1 MTKNKILVTGA
12 AGYIG
17 GTFTYEVLKKG
28 FEVYGIDNF
37 INSDRSNIDTF
48 LREFPTVF
56 GFSEIDLAN
65 EVSELKTVLDEFNPD
80 FIVHFAGL
88 KSVGESEEKP
98 DLYMNNNV
106 GSTRN
111 LLENMNSETFFIFS
125 SSATVY
131 GNNPNQP
138 LTEASSVEATSVYGQ
153 SKIEC
158 ENLIKDYAF
167 NKGVKSVCL
176 RYFNPVGSH
185 QEFIVVEDY
194 LNQPNNLMPKL
205 IECVKNGK
213 NTINVYGNDYETRD
227 GTGERDYIHIIDLVE
242 GHIAAMD
249 RVQKIQNIDF
259 FNLGTGQST
268 SVIEL
273 ISTFNKTNKQSIKIN
288 YVDRRKGDV
297 AICYSNPLKAHNELN
312 WQANLSLE
320 RMCKDSWEAVQK

>member
-1 MTKNKILVTGA
+1 MKKNKILVAGA

-17 GTFTYEVLKKG
+17 GTFTYEALKNG
-28 FEVYGIDNF
+28 FKVHGIDNF
-37 INSDRSNIDTF
+37 INSNRNNIDTF
-48 LREFPTVF
+48 SKDFPEAF
-56 GFSEIDLAN
+56 NFSEMDLAKD
-65 EVSELKTVLDEFNPD
+65 VSKLKLVLDEFNPD
-80 FIVHFAGL
+80 FIIHFAGL
-88 KSVGESEEKP
+88 KSVGESEKKP
-98 DLYMNNNV
+98 DLYMDNNV

-111 LLENMNSETFFIFS
+111 LLENMNPQSFFIFS

-138 LTEASSVEATSVYGQ
+138 LTEASPIEATSVYGQ

-158 ENLIKDYAF
+158 ENLIKDYAV
-167 NKGVKSVCL
+167 NKGVKSICL

-213 NTINVYGNDYETRD
+213 NSINVYGNDYETRD

-249 RVQKIQNIDF
+249 KVQKIQNIDF

-268 SVIEL
+268 TVVEL
-273 ISTFNKTNKQSIKIN
+273 ISTFNKTNKQSIEIN

-297 AICYSNPLKAHNELN
+297 AICYSNPFKAHNELN

-320 RMCKDSWEAVQK
+320 RMCKDAWEAVQK

>member
-1 MTKNKILVTGA
+1 M
-12 AGYIG
+12 
-17 GTFTYEVLKKG
+17 E
-28 FEVYGIDNF
+28 
-37 INSDRSNIDTF
+37 
-48 LREFPTVF
+48 
-56 GFSEIDLAN
+56 
-65 EVSELKTVLDEFNPD
+65 
-80 FIVHFAGL
+80 
-88 KSVGESEEKP
+88 
-98 DLYMNNNV
+98 NNV

-138 LTEASSVEATSVYGQ
+138 LTENSPIEATSVYGQ

-158 ENLIKDYAF
+158 ENLIKEYAV
-167 NKGVKSVCL
+167 NKGVKSICL

-213 NTINVYGNDYETRD
+213 NTIDVYGNDYETRD

-249 RVQKIQNIDF
+249 KVKKIQNIDF

-268 SVIEL
+268 SVVEL

-288 YVDRRKGDV
+288 FVDRRKGDV

-312 WQANLSLE
+312 WHANLSLE
-320 RMCKDSWEAVQK
+320 RMCKDSWEAIQK

>member
-48 LREFPTVF
+48 LREFPAVF

-65 EVSELKTVLDEFNPD
+65 EVSELKTVLDEFNPN

-249 RVQKIQNIDF
+249 KVKKIENIDF

-268 SVIEL
+268 SVVEL
-273 ISTFNKTNKQSIKIN
+273 ISAFNKTNKQSIKIN
-288 YVDRRKGDV
+288 FVDRRKGDV
-297 AICYSNPLKAHNELN
+297 AICYSNPLKAHNELD
-312 WQANLSLE
+312 WHANLSLE

>member
-1 MTKNKILVTGA
+1 MKKNKILVTGV

-17 GTFTYEVLKKG
+17 GTFAYEVLKKG
-28 FEVYGIDNF
+28 FKVYGIDSF
-37 INSDRSNIDTF
+37 INSNRNNVDIFFKN
-48 LREFPTVF
+48 FPRDF
-56 GFSEIDLAN
+56 NFSEIDLAN
-65 EVSELKTVLDEFNPD
+65 DTSELKKVFDEFNPD

-88 KSVGESEEKP
+88 KSVSESQEKP
-98 DLYMNNNV
+98 DLYMANNV

-111 LLENMNSETFFIFS
+111 LLESMNSKSFFIFS

-138 LTEASSVEATSVYGQ
+138 LTEDSPIEATSAYGL

-158 ENLIKDYAF
+158 ENLIKDYAI
-167 NKGVKSVCL
+167 NRRVKSICL

-185 QEFIVVEDY
+185 QEFAVVEDY
-194 LNQPNNLMPKL
+194 LNQPDNLMPKL
-205 IECVKNGK
+205 IECIKNGK
-213 NTINVYGNDYETRD
+213 NTINVYGSDYETRD

-249 RVQKIQNIDF
+249 KVQEIENIEI

-268 SVIEL
+268 SVVEL
-273 ISTFNKTNKQSIKIN
+273 ISTFNKINEQSIKIN
-288 YVDRRKGDV
+288 FVDRRIGDV
-297 AICYSNPLKAHNELN
+297 AICYSNPLKAQNELN

-320 RMCKDSWEAVQK
+320 RMCKDAWEAVQK

>member
-48 LREFPTVF
+48 LREFPAVF

-249 RVQKIQNIDF
+249 KVQKIQNIDF

-268 SVIEL
+268 TVVEL
-273 ISTFNKTNKQSIKIN
+273 ISTFNKTNKQCIKIN

-320 RMCKDSWEAVQK
+320 RMCKDSWDAVQK

>member
-1 MTKNKILVTGA
+1 MIKNKILVTGA

-28 FEVYGIDNF
+28 FEVHGIDNF

-48 LREFPTVF
+48 LRDFPAVF
-56 GFSEIDLAN
+56 GFSEIDIAN
-65 EVSELKTVLDEFNPD
+65 EVSKLKTVLDEFNPD
-80 FIVHFAGL
+80 FIIHFAGL

-98 DLYMNNNV
+98 DLYMENNV

-138 LTEASSVEATSVYGQ
+138 LTENSPIEATSVYGQ

-158 ENLIKDYAF
+158 ENLIKEYAAS
-167 NKGVKSVCL
+167 KGVKSICL

-213 NTINVYGNDYETRD
+213 NTIDVYGNDYETRD

-242 GHIAAMD
+242 GHIAAMEK
-249 RVQKIQNIDF
+249 VQKIENIDF

-288 YVDRRKGDV
+288 FVDRRKGDV
-297 AICYSNPLKAHNELN
+297 AICYSNPLKAHNELD
-312 WQANLSLE
+312 WRAKLCLE
-320 RMCKDSWEAVQK
+320 RMCKDSWEATQK

>member
-48 LREFPTVF
+48 LREFPAVF

-111 LLENMNSETFFIFS
+111 LLENMNPETFFIFS

-213 NTINVYGNDYETRD
+213 NTINVYGNDYETKD

-242 GHIAAMD
+242 GHIAAMEK
-249 RVQKIQNIDF
+249 VQKIENIDF

-288 YVDRRKGDV
+288 FVDRRKGDV
-297 AICYSNPLKAHNELN
+297 AICYSNPLKAHNELD
-312 WQANLSLE
+312 WRANLSLE
-320 RMCKDSWEAVQK
+320 RMCKDSWEATQK

>member
-1 MTKNKILVTGA
+1 MRLLVTGA

-17 GTFTYEVLKKG
+17 GTFAYEVLKRG
-28 FEVYGIDNF
+28 FKVHGIDNF
-37 INSDRSNIDTF
+37 INSNRNNIDRF
-48 LREFPTVF
+48 LIDFPGAF
-56 GFSEIDLAN
+56 SFSELDLAQD
-65 EVSELKTVLDEFNPD
+65 VYKLKKVLDEFNPD
-80 FIVHFAGL
+80 FIIHFAGL

-98 DLYMNNNV
+98 DLYIDNNV
-106 GSTRN
+106 GSTQN

-138 LTEASSVEATSVYGQ
+138 LTEASPIEATSVYGQ

-158 ENLIKDYAF
+158 ENLIKDYAV
-167 NKGVKSVCL
+167 NKGVKSICL

-249 RVQKIQNIDF
+249 KVQKIQNIDF

-268 SVIEL
+268 SVVEL

-320 RMCKDSWEAVQK
+320 KMCKDSWEAVKK

>member
-1 MTKNKILVTGA
+1 MKKNKILVTGA

-17 GTFTYEVLKKG
+17 GSFTYEVLKNG
-28 FEVYGIDNF
+28 FKVHGIDNF
-37 INSDRSNIDTF
+37 INSNRSNIDTF
-48 LREFPTVF
+48 SKDFPEAF
-56 GFSEIDLAN
+56 NFSEIDLAKD
-65 EVSELKTVLDEFNPD
+65 VSKLKLVLDEFNPD
-80 FIVHFAGL
+80 FIIHFAGL
-88 KSVGESEEKP
+88 KSVAESEDKP
-98 DLYMNNNV
+98 DLYMDNNV

-111 LLENMNSETFFIFS
+111 LLENMNPESFFIFS

-138 LTEASSVEATSVYGQ
+138 LTEESPIQSTSVYGL

-158 ENLIKDYAF
+158 ENLIKDYAV
-167 NKGVKSVCL
+167 NKGVKSICL

-249 RVQKIQNIDF
+249 KVQKIQNIDF

-268 SVIEL
+268 SVVEL

>member
-48 LREFPTVF
+48 LREFPAVF

-138 LTEASSVEATSVYGQ
+138 LTEASSIEATSVYGQ

-213 NTINVYGNDYETRD
+213 NTINVYGNDYETKD

-242 GHIAAMD
+242 GHIAAMEK
-249 RVQKIQNIDF
+249 VQKIENIDF

-288 YVDRRKGDV
+288 FVDRRKGDV
-297 AICYSNPLKAHNELN
+297 AICYSNPLKAHNELD
-312 WQANLSLE
+312 WRANLSLE
-320 RMCKDSWEAVQK
+320 RMCKDSWEATQK

>member
-1 MTKNKILVTGA
+1 MKNKKLLVTGA

-28 FEVYGIDNF
+28 FEVHGIDNF
-37 INSDRSNIDTF
+37 INSNSRNIDTF
-48 LREFPTVF
+48 LRDYPAVF
-56 GFSEIDLAN
+56 GFSKIDIAN
-65 EVSELKTVLDEFNPD
+65 EASKLKLVLDQFNPD
-80 FIVHFAGL
+80 FIIHFAGL
-88 KSVGESEEKP
+88 KSVDESEEKP
-98 DLYMNNNV
+98 DLYMENNV

-138 LTEASSVEATSVYGQ
+138 LTENSPIEATSVYGQ

-158 ENLIKDYAF
+158 ENLIKEYAVS
-167 NKGVKSVCL
+167 KGVKSICL

-249 RVQKIQNIDF
+249 KVQKIQNIDF

-268 SVIEL
+268 SVVEL
-273 ISTFNKTNKQSIKIN
+273 ISAFNKTNKQSIKIN

>member
-28 FEVYGIDNF
+28 FKVHGIDNF
-37 INSDRSNIDTF
+37 INSNKENIDTF
-48 LREFPTVF
+48 STDFPKAF
-56 GFSEIDLAN
+56 NFSEIDLAN
-65 EVSELKTVLDEFNPD
+65 EVSKLKKVLNEFNPD

-88 KSVGESEEKP
+88 KSVSESEEKP
-98 DLYMNNNV
+98 DLYMHNNV
-106 GSTRN
+106 GSTQN
-111 LLENMNSETFFIFS
+111 LLENMKPECFLIFS

-138 LTEASSVEATSVYGQ
+138 LTEDSQIKSTSVYGQ

-158 ENLIKDYAF
+158 ENLIKDYAV
-167 NKGVKSVCL
+167 NKGVKSICL

-242 GHIAAMD
+242 GHIAAMEK
-249 RVQKIQNIDF
+249 VQKIENIDF

-273 ISTFNKTNKQSIKIN
+273 ISTFNKTNKKSIKIN
-288 YVDRRKGDV
+288 FVDRRKGDV
-297 AICYSNPLKAHNELN
+297 AICYSNPLKAHNELD
-312 WQANLSLE
+312 WRANLSLE
-320 RMCKDSWEAVQK
+320 RMCKDSWEATQK

>member
-28 FEVYGIDNF
+28 FEVHGIDNF
-37 INSDRSNIDTF
+37 INSNRNNIDTF
-48 LREFPTVF
+48 YEHFPEVF
-56 GFSEIDLAN
+56 NFSEIDLAKD
-65 EVSELKTVLDEFNPD
+65 VSKLKLVLDAFNPD
-80 FIVHFAGL
+80 FVVHFAGL

-111 LLENMNSETFFIFS
+111 LLENINPESFFIFS

-138 LTEASSVEATSVYGQ
+138 LTEDSRIEATSVYGL

-158 ENLIKDYAF
+158 ENLIKDYAI
-167 NKGVKSVCL
+167 NKGVKSICL

-194 LNQPNNLMPKL
+194 LSQPNNLMPKL

-213 NTINVYGNDYETRD
+213 NTINVYGNDYETKD
-227 GTGERDYIHIIDLVE
+227 GTGERDYIHIIDLVD

-249 RVQKIQNIDF
+249 KVQKIENIDYI
-259 FNLGTGQST
+259 NLGTGQST
-268 SVIEL
+268 SVVEL
-273 ISTFNKTNKQSIKIN
+273 ISTFNKTNELSIETN
-288 YVDRRKGDV
+288 FVDRRKGDV
-297 AICYSNPLKAHNELN
+297 AICYSNPHKAHNELN
-312 WQANLSLE
+312 WRANLSLE

>member
-1 MTKNKILVTGA
+1 MKKNKILVAGA

-17 GTFTYEVLKKG
+17 GTFTYEALKNG
-28 FEVYGIDNF
+28 FKVHGIDNF
-37 INSDRSNIDTF
+37 INSNRNNIDTF
-48 LREFPTVF
+48 SKDFPEAF
-56 GFSEIDLAN
+56 NFSEMDLAKD
-65 EVSELKTVLDEFNPD
+65 VSKLKLVLDEFNPD
-80 FIVHFAGL
+80 FIIHFAGL
-88 KSVGESEEKP
+88 KSVGESEKKP
-98 DLYMNNNV
+98 DLYMDNNV

-111 LLENMNSETFFIFS
+111 LLENMNPQSFFIFS

-138 LTEASSVEATSVYGQ
+138 LTEASPIEATSVYGQ

-158 ENLIKDYAF
+158 ENLIKDYAV
-167 NKGVKSVCL
+167 NKGVKSICL

-249 RVQKIQNIDF
+249 KVQKIQNVDF

-268 SVIEL
+268 TVVEL
-273 ISTFNKTNKQSIKIN
+273 ISTFNKINKQSIKIN

>member
-48 LREFPTVF
+48 LREFPAVF

-213 NTINVYGNDYETRD
+213 NTINVYGNDYETKD

-242 GHIAAMD
+242 GHIAAMEK
-249 RVQKIQNIDF
+249 VQKIENIDF

>member
-1 MTKNKILVTGA
+1 MKKNKILVAGA

-17 GTFTYEVLKKG
+17 GTFTYEALKNG
-28 FEVYGIDNF
+28 FKVHGIDNF
-37 INSDRSNIDTF
+37 INSNRNNIDTF
-48 LREFPTVF
+48 SKDFPEAF
-56 GFSEIDLAN
+56 NFSEMDLAKD
-65 EVSELKTVLDEFNPD
+65 VSKLKLVLDEFNPD
-80 FIVHFAGL
+80 FIIHFAGL
-88 KSVGESEEKP
+88 KSVGESEKKP
-98 DLYMNNNV
+98 DLYMDNNV

-111 LLENMNSETFFIFS
+111 LLENMNPQSFFIFS

-138 LTEASSVEATSVYGQ
+138 LTEASPIEATSVYGQ

-158 ENLIKDYAF
+158 ENLIKDYAV
-167 NKGVKSVCL
+167 NKGVKSICL

-213 NTINVYGNDYETRD
+213 NSINVYGNDYETRD

-249 RVQKIQNIDF
+249 KVQKIQNIDF

-268 SVIEL
+268 TVVEL

-320 RMCKDSWEAVQK
+320 RMCKDAWEAVQK

>member
-48 LREFPTVF
+48 LREFPAIF

-65 EVSELKTVLDEFNPD
+65 EVSELKTVLDEFNPN

-213 NTINVYGNDYETRD
+213 NTINVYGNDYETKD
-227 GTGERDYIHIIDLVE
+227 GTGERDYIHIIDLME
-242 GHIAAMD
+242 GHITAMEK
-249 RVQKIQNIDF
+249 VQKIENIDF

-273 ISTFNKTNKQSIKIN
+273 ISTFNKTNKKSIKIN
-288 YVDRRKGDV
+288 FVDRRKGDV
-297 AICYSNPLKAHNELN
+297 AICYSNPLKAHNELD
-312 WQANLSLE
+312 WRANLSLE
-320 RMCKDSWEAVQK
+320 RMCKDSWEATQK

>member
-1 MTKNKILVTGA
+1 MKKNKILVTGA

-17 GTFTYEVLKKG
+17 GTFTYEALKNG
-28 FEVYGIDNF
+28 FKVHGIDNF
-37 INSDRSNIDTF
+37 INSNRNNIDIF
-48 LREFPTVF
+48 SKDFPGAF
-56 GFSEIDLAN
+56 NFSEIDLAKD
-65 EVSELKTVLDEFNPD
+65 VSLLKLVLDEFNPD
-80 FIVHFAGL
+80 FIIHFAGL
-88 KSVGESEEKP
+88 KSVGESEKKP
-98 DLYMNNNV
+98 DLYMDNNV

-111 LLENMNSETFFIFS
+111 LLENMNPQSFFIFS

-138 LTEASSVEATSVYGQ
+138 LTEDNPIKATSVYGL

-158 ENLIKDYAF
+158 ENLIMDYAI
-167 NKGVKSVCL
+167 NKGVKSICL

-205 IECVKNGK
+205 IECVKNGR

-249 RVQKIQNIDF
+249 KVQKIQNIDF

-268 SVIEL
+268 SVVEL

>member
-17 GTFTYEVLKKG
+17 GTFTYELLKKG
-28 FEVYGIDNF
+28 FEVHGIDNF
-37 INSDRSNIDTF
+37 INSNRNNIDTF
-48 LREFPTVF
+48 SKDFPEAF
-56 GFSEIDLAN
+56 NFSEMDLAKD
-65 EVSELKTVLDEFNPD
+65 VSLLKLVLDEFNPD
-80 FIVHFAGL
+80 FIIHFAGL
-88 KSVGESEEKP
+88 KSVGESEKKP
-98 DLYMNNNV
+98 DLYMDNNV

-111 LLENMNSETFFIFS
+111 LLENMNPQSFFIFS

-138 LTEASSVEATSVYGQ
+138 LTEASPIEATSVYGE

-158 ENLIKDYAF
+158 ENLIKDYAVK
-167 NKGVKSVCL
+167 KGVKSICL

-185 QEFIVVEDY
+185 QEFIVVENY

-205 IECVKNGK
+205 IECVKNGR

-227 GTGERDYIHIIDLVE
+227 GTGERDYIHIVDLVE

-249 RVQKIQNIDF
+249 KVQKIENIDF
-259 FNLGTGQST
+259 INLGTGQST

-288 YVDRRKGDV
+288 FVDRRKGDV

-320 RMCKDSWEAVQK
+320 RMCKDAWEAVQK

>member
-1 MTKNKILVTGA
+1 MIKNKILVTGA

-17 GTFTYEVLKKG
+17 GTFAYEVLKKG
-28 FEVYGIDNF
+28 FIVHGIDSF
-37 INSDRSNIDTF
+37 INSNRNIIDIF
-48 LREFPTVF
+48 SKDFPESF
-56 GFSEIDLAN
+56 NFSEIDLAKD
-65 EVSELKTVLDEFNPD
+65 VSKLKLVLDEFNPD

-106 GSTRN
+106 GSTQN
-111 LLENMNSETFFIFS
+111 LLENMNPKSFFIFS

-131 GNNPNQP
+131 GSNPDQP
-138 LTEASSVEATSVYGQ
+138 LTEESPIEATSVYGQ

-158 ENLIKDYAF
+158 ENIIKDFAI
-167 NKGVKSVCL
+167 NKGVKSICL

-185 QEFIVVEDY
+185 QDFIVVEDY

-213 NTINVYGNDYETRD
+213 NIINVYGSDYETRD

-249 RVQKIQNIDF
+249 KVQKIENIDF

-268 SVIEL
+268 SVVEL
-273 ISTFNKTNKQSIKIN
+273 ISTFNKTNGLNIITN
-288 YVDRRKGDV
+288 FVDRRKGDV

-320 RMCKDSWEAVQK
+320 RMCKDSWEAVQQ

>member
-1 MTKNKILVTGA
+1 MTKDKILVTGA

-28 FEVYGIDNF
+28 FEVHGIDNF
-37 INSDRSNIDTF
+37 INSNRSNIDTF
-48 LREFPTVF
+48 LTDFPEIF
-56 GFSEIDLAN
+56 RFSEIDLAN
-65 EVSELKTVLDEFNPD
+65 ENSKLKKVLDDFNPD
-80 FIVHFAGL
+80 FIIHFAGL
-88 KSVGESEEKP
+88 KSVDESEEKP
-98 DLYMNNNV
+98 DLYLDNNV

-138 LTEASSVEATSVYGQ
+138 LTEDSPIEATSVYGQ

-167 NKGVKSVCL
+167 KKGVKSICL

-185 QEFIVVEDY
+185 KEAIVVEDY
-194 LNQPNNLMPKL
+194 LNKPNNLMPKL

-213 NTINVYGNDYETRD
+213 NTINVYGSDYETRD
-227 GTGERDYIHIIDLVE
+227 GTGERDYIHIIDIVE
-242 GHIAAMD
+242 GHIAAMEK
-249 RVQKIQNIDF
+249 VQKIENIDF

-268 SVIEL
+268 SVVEL
-273 ISTFNKTNKQSIKIN
+273 ISTFNKTNKQSIDIN
-288 YVDRRKGDV
+288 FVDRRKGDV

-312 WQANLSLE
+312 WHANLSLE
-320 RMCKDSWEAVQK
+320 RMCKDSWEAVQE

>member
-1 MTKNKILVTGA
+1 MKNKKLLVTGA

-28 FEVYGIDNF
+28 FEVHGIDNF

-48 LREFPTVF
+48 LRDFPAVF
-56 GFSEIDLAN
+56 SFSEIDIAN
-65 EVSELKTVLDEFNPD
+65 ELSKLKTVLDEFNPD
-80 FIVHFAGL
+80 FIIHFAGL

-98 DLYMNNNV
+98 DLYMENNV

-138 LTEASSVEATSVYGQ
+138 LTENSPIEATSVYGQ

-158 ENLIKDYAF
+158 ENLIKEYAVS
-167 NKGVKSVCL
+167 KGVKSICL

-213 NTINVYGNDYETRD
+213 NTINVYGNDYATRD

-249 RVQKIQNIDF
+249 KVKKIENIDF

-268 SVIEL
+268 SVVEL
-273 ISTFNKTNKQSIKIN
+273 ISTFNKTNKQSIEIN
-288 YVDRRKGDV
+288 FVDRRKGDV

-312 WQANLSLE
+312 WHANLGLE
-320 RMCKDSWEAVQK
+320 RMCRDAWEAVQK

>member
-1 MTKNKILVTGA
+1 MKKNKILVTGA

-48 LREFPTVF
+48 LREFPAVF

-213 NTINVYGNDYETRD
+213 NTINVYGNDYETKD

-242 GHIAAMD
+242 GHIAAMEK
-249 RVQKIQNIDF
+249 VQKIENIDF

-288 YVDRRKGDV
+288 FVDRRKGDV
-297 AICYSNPLKAHNELN
+297 AICYSNPLKAHSELD
-312 WQANLSLE
+312 WRANLSLE
-320 RMCKDSWEAVQK
+320 RMCKDSWEATQK

>member
-48 LREFPTVF
+48 FREFPAVF

-205 IECVKNGK
+205 IECVKNCK
-213 NTINVYGNDYETRD
+213 NTINVYGNDYETKD

-242 GHIAAMD
+242 GHIAAMEK
-249 RVQKIQNIDF
+249 VQKIENIDF

-288 YVDRRKGDV
+288 FVDRRKGDV
-297 AICYSNPLKAHNELN
+297 AICYSNPLKANNELD
-312 WQANLSLE
+312 WRANLSLE
-320 RMCKDSWEAVQK
+320 RMCKDSWEATQK

>member
-48 LREFPTVF
+48 SREFPAFF
-56 GFSEIDLAN
+56 GFSKIDLAN
-65 EVSELKTVLDEFNPD
+65 EASELKTVLDEFNPD

-213 NTINVYGNDYETRD
+213 NTINVYGNDYETKD

-242 GHIAAMD
+242 GHIAAMEK
-249 RVQKIQNIDF
+249 VQKIENIDF

-288 YVDRRKGDV
+288 FVDRRKGDV
-297 AICYSNPLKAHNELN
+297 AICYSNPLKAHNELD
-312 WQANLSLE
+312 WRANLSLE
-320 RMCKDSWEAVQK
+320 RMCKDSWEATQK

>member
-1 MTKNKILVTGA
+1 MKKNKILVTGA

-17 GTFTYEVLKKG
+17 GTFTYEALKNG
-28 FEVYGIDNF
+28 FKVHGIDNF
-37 INSDRSNIDTF
+37 INSNRNNIDTF
-48 LREFPTVF
+48 SKDFPEAF
-56 GFSEIDLAN
+56 NFSEMDLAKD
-65 EVSELKTVLDEFNPD
+65 VSLLKLVLDEFNPD
-80 FIVHFAGL
+80 FIIHFAGL
-88 KSVGESEEKP
+88 KSVGESEKKP
-98 DLYMNNNV
+98 DLYMDNNV

-111 LLENMNSETFFIFS
+111 LLENMNPQSFFIFS

-138 LTEASSVEATSVYGQ
+138 LTEASPIEATSVYGQ

-158 ENLIKDYAF
+158 ENLIKDYAV
-167 NKGVKSVCL
+167 NKGVKSICL

-249 RVQKIQNIDF
+249 KVQKIQNIDF

-268 SVIEL
+268 TVVEL
-273 ISTFNKTNKQSIKIN
+273 ISTFNKTNIQSIKIN

-320 RMCKDSWEAVQK
+320 RMCKDSWEAVQQ

>member
-1 MTKNKILVTGA
+1 MRKNKILVTGA

-28 FEVYGIDNF
+28 FEVHGIDNF
-37 INSDRSNIDTF
+37 INSNRCNIDRF
-48 LREFPTVF
+48 LIDFPEIF

-65 EVSELKTVLDEFNPD
+65 EISKLRTVLDEFNPD
-80 FIVHFAGL
+80 FIIHFAGL

-98 DLYMNNNV
+98 DLYLDNNI

-138 LTEASSVEATSVYGQ
+138 LTEDSPIEATSVYGQ

-158 ENLIKDYAF
+158 ENLIKEYAV
-167 NKGVKSVCL
+167 NKGVKSICL

-205 IECVKNGK
+205 IGCVKNGK
-213 NTINVYGNDYETRD
+213 NIINVYGSDYETRD

-249 RVQKIQNIDF
+249 KVQKIENIDF

-268 SVIEL
+268 SVVEL

-288 YVDRRKGDV
+288 FVGRRKGDV
-297 AICYSNPLKAHNELN
+297 AICYSNPSKAHNELN
-312 WQANLSLE
+312 WHANLSLE

>member
-1 MTKNKILVTGA
+1 MKNKKLLVTGA

-28 FEVYGIDNF
+28 FEVHGIDNF
-37 INSDRSNIDTF
+37 INSDGRNIDTF
-48 LREFPTVF
+48 LRDYPAVF
-56 GFSEIDLAN
+56 GFSKIDIAN
-65 EVSELKTVLDEFNPD
+65 EVSKLKTVLDEFNPD
-80 FIVHFAGL
+80 FIIHFAGL
-88 KSVGESEEKP
+88 KSVSESEEKP
-98 DLYMNNNV
+98 DLYMENNV

-138 LTEASSVEATSVYGQ
+138 LTENSPIEATSVYGQ

-158 ENLIKDYAF
+158 ENLIKEYAVS
-167 NKGVKSVCL
+167 KGVKSICL

-213 NTINVYGNDYETRD
+213 NTINVYGNDYETKD

-242 GHIAAMD
+242 GHIAAMEK
-249 RVQKIQNIDF
+249 VQKIENIDF

-288 YVDRRKGDV
+288 FVDRRKGDV
-297 AICYSNPLKAHNELN
+297 AICYSNPLKAHNELD
-312 WQANLSLE
+312 WRANLSLE
-320 RMCKDSWEAVQK
+320 RMCKDSWEATQK